1 MSPRSANL
9 IPTRQQPCPT
19 CHPLAS
25 VQCPGRQKLSHT
37 RTPCAP
43 FTANWAPTSA
53 PLRIVPKPFSVTY
66 KPTLV
71 LTSSSNGT
79 TSVYTPF
86 KPLSPLFT
94 RPTVLH
100 LGHSLGFRNSPCS
113 MAIRGVDFKWYDG
126 FFLSML
132 ATSVLL
138 KKKKNFLVHILL
150 LVQVDYTTV
159 FVFRLLMFVDNG
171 LAAGMGL

>member
-1 MSPRSANL
+1 MKNRPVILKNKKFHEMSPRSANL

-94 RPTVLH
+94 LPTVLR
-100 LGHSLGFRNSPCS
+100 LSLSLLSLPNSTVTFLALSQSRFCKKK
-113 MAIRGVDFKWYDG
+113 IRGRFG
-126 FFLSML
+126 SLNQ
-132 ATSVLL
+132 A
-138 KKKKNFLVHILL
+138 
-150 LVQVDYTTV
+150 
-159 FVFRLLMFVDNG
+159 FVS
-171 LAAGMGL
+171 

>member
-1 MSPRSANL
+1 MSYVS
-9 IPTRQQPCPT
+9 PT
-19 CHPLAS
+19 CVRTMS
-25 VQCPGRQKLSHT
+25 GQTKLSHT

-94 RPTVLH
+94 LPTVLR
-100 LGHSLGFRNSPCS
+100 LSLSLLSLPNSTVTFLALSQSRIFLGFRNSPCS

-132 ATSVLL
+132 ATSVYPLI
-138 KKKKNFLVHILL
+138 VISE
-150 LVQVDYTTV
+150 
-159 FVFRLLMFVDNG
+159 DNG